1 MLPSSLECLASLIY
15 TTASGNPLIQG
26 FSIDSRNT
34 TKGDLFIAL
43 TGARDGHDFIQ
54 AAADRGAAAALVSQ
68 PTHILPSICVLDPKS
83 ALSDL
88 TKRLRDDYAGI
99 VFAITGSQ
107 GKTSTRGFLHSILN
121 RMTSLKNDRT
131 KVLVTKGNLNNHLG
145 VPLTMAN
152 LRSYHQ
158 FALFELGASAV
169 GDIDHLTSLV
179 RPQIAAIL
187 NARAA
192 HLDGFGSIEAVIRG
206 KSEIID
212 HTDSNGVLVLNR
224 EDRAFAM
231 WIERAGSRKILS
243 FGQKLADV
251 IWTPLSEQQLH
262 LGFADRK
269 LHINLPTLGKHFMEN
284 AAAAA
289 AMAFSID
296 ASDEQVSR
304 GLEEAIIENGRM
316 TPIEIG
322 AQLLIDDTY
331 NASPQS
337 VRSAINWLSSK
348 SGERLLIM
356 GGLSELGNEAEF
368 EMTALGIYARNK
380 GIDRVIAIGS
390 GLPIAEG
397 FGPNAVYIETLNEL
411 TSRLSDLTIHANVIL
426 VKGSRIAGM
435 DRVVELLKHMRGAC

>member
-1 MLPSSLECLASLIY
+1 MLPSSLECLASLIN

-43 TGARDGHDFIQ
+43 KGARDGHSFIR
-54 AAADRGAAAALVSQ
+54 AAAGRGAVAALVSQ
-68 PTHILPSICVLDPKS
+68 PTQILPSICVVDPQS

-88 TKRLRDDYAGI
+88 TRRFRDDYSGT

-107 GKTSTRGFLHSILN
+107 GKTSTRGFLRSILN
-121 RMTSLKNDRT
+121 RMARSNNSA
-131 KVLVTKGNLNNHLG
+131 KVLVTKGNLNNYLG

-152 LRSYHQ
+152 LRSDHQ

-169 GDIDHLTSLV
+169 GEIDHLSSLV
-179 RPQIAAIL
+179 RPQVSAIL
-187 NARAA
+187 NARVA
-192 HLDGFGSIEAVIRG
+192 HLEGFGSIEAIILG
-206 KSEIID
+206 KSEIIK
-212 HTDSNGVLVLNR
+212 HTDPNGVVVLNR
-224 EDRAFAM
+224 EDTAFTTWM
-231 WIERAGSRKILS
+231 ERAGSRKIIS

-251 IWTPLSEQQLH
+251 IWTPLSEQHFYLD
-262 LGFADRK
+262 FADRR
-269 LHINLPTLGKHFMEN
+269 LHIHLPTLGNHFMEN

-296 ASDEQVSR
+296 ASDEEVSR

-356 GGLSELGNEAEF
+356 GGLSELGSEAAS

-380 GIDRVIAIGS
+380 GIDRLIATGS

-397 FGPNAVYIETLNEL
+397 FGPDAIYIETLNDL
-411 TSRLSDLTIHANVIL
+411 TSRLSDLTINANVIL
-426 VKGSRIAGM
+426 VKGSRVAGM
-435 DRVVELLKHMRGAC
+435 DRVVELLKHMRGA